1 MLVFA
6 PAALAQSPPPPPPPA
21 PPPPAPPAAPVAA
34 TLRLSLQGIAAD
46 HGRTIALR
54 GATVRVRGTVTPYV
68 AGQRLVVRTFRG
80 KRKLTARSVKLRPDR
95 RGARGR
101 FSVLVRPGRTGRLE
115 IRAVHKATPQ
125 LARLTARRRIVVLG
139 DHAGPGARGPLVRL
153 LQRRLSGLHYVVP
166 QSGVFDDGTGRA
178 VIAYRKVRG
187 LARVAFADRAV
198 LRGLLAGRGRFRLKF
213 PGHGH
218 HVEADV
224 SRQVLVLAQGG
235 HVERIYHMSSGA
247 PATPTILGSFRFYS
261 KTLGVNAKGM
271 VDSNYF
277 HGGYAVHGYA
287 SVPVFNASH
296 GCLRVPIPNAASI
309 FRWIRLGD
317 RIDLYP

>member
-1 MLVFA
+1 
-6 PAALAQSPPPPPPPA
+6 
-21 PPPPAPPAAPVAA
+21 
-34 TLRLSLQGIAAD
+34 
-46 HGRTIALR
+46 
-54 GATVRVRGTVTPYV
+54 
-68 AGQRLVVRTFRG
+68 
-80 KRKLTARSVKLRPDR
+80 VKLRPDHG
-95 RGARGR
+95 GARGR
-101 FSVLVRPGRTGRLE
+101 FSVVVRPGRTGRLA
-115 IRAVHKATPQ
+115 IRAVHRATPQ
-125 LARLTARRRIVVLG
+125 LARLTAGRRIVVLG
-139 DHAGPGARGPLVRL
+139 DHAGLGARGPLVRL
-153 LQRRLSGLHYVVP
+153 LQRRLAGLHYVAP